1 MSMIED
7 EQRIALSEWMGWTR
21 KWKDNQWIVCR
32 PDGICDYCDPDPGAN
47 WELHRLPDTNSLD
60 VLHGFEMKLTQD
72 QQITYTVEL
81 WRVVNGVLPAI
92 GSAPYLGHFA
102 SATAAQRREA
112 LCRVLGLHKDSKP

>member
-1 MSMIED
+1 MSMSED
-7 EQRIALSEWMGWTR
+7 EQRIALCQAMGW
-21 KWKDNQWIVCR
+21 KCIQSGPNGYPIGINQEPDVFR
-32 PDGICDYCDPDPGAN
+32 P
-47 WELHRLPDTNSLD
+47 LPDTNSLD